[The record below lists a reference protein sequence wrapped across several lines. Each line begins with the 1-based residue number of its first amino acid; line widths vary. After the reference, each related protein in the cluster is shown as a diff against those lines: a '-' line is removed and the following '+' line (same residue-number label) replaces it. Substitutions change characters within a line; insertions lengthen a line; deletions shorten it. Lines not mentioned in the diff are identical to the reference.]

1 MAKWVISVAGIAI
14 LSVLADV
21 VLPAGQTRKYVK
33 TVVSVV
39 VTVVLA
45 QPLLTFASS
54 GEIAWKNTLPQQQ
67 YLQYVSQSQVPDDA
81 TLLQKRLADAGF
93 LLPSVNYQ
101 AQTQT
106 YFVAFN
112 EAYSHQLAQKAYQVS
127 WDCLGHFSVEFS
139 WNKY

>member
-45 QPLLTFASS
+45 QPLLTFASF
-54 GEIAWKNTLPQQQ
+54 GKIAWDILPQQQ
-67 YLQYVSQSQVPDDA
+67 YLQYVSQSQTEGDA
-81 TLLQKRLADAGF
+81 TLLQQCLADAGF
-93 LLPSVNYQ
+93 CLPSVSYQ
-101 AQTQT
+101 SQTQT
-106 YFVAFN
+106 YLVSFT
-112 EAYSHQLAQKAYQVS
+112 EDYSSQLAQKAYQVS
-127 WDCLGHFSVEFS
+127 WDCLGHFDVKFS
-139 WNKY
+139 WNK

>member
-54 GEIAWKNTLPQQQ
+54 DKIAWDILPQQQ
-67 YLQYVSQSQVPDDA
+67 YLQYVSQSQTSGDA
-81 TLLQKRLADAGF
+81 TLLQQRLADAGF
-93 LLPSVNYQ
+93 CLPSVSYQ
-101 AQTQT
+101 SQTQI
-106 YFVAFN
+106 YLVAFT
-112 EAYSHQLAQKAYQVS
+112 EDYSSQLAQKAYQVS
-127 WDCLGHFSVEFS
+127 WDCLGHFAVKFS
-139 WNKY
+139 WNK

>member
-14 LSVLADV
+14 LSVLSDV

-54 GEIAWKNTLPQQQ
+54 GKIAWENTVPQQH
-67 YLQYVSQSQVPDDA
+67 YLQYVSQSQPAVDA
-81 TLLQKRLADAGF
+81 TLLQERLADAGF
-93 LLPSVNYQ
+93 CSPSVSYQ
-101 AQTQT
+101 GQTQT
-106 YFVAFN
+106 YFVAFT
-112 EAYSHQLAQKAYQVS
+112 EAYSPQLAQKAYQVS
-127 WDCLGHFSVEFS
+127 WDCLGHVVVKFS
-139 WNKY
+139 WNE